1 MRDTSDDAQAVQIDA
16 FRRMSPAERVALA
29 FEASEWLMSV
39 ARARTAP
46 AVEAHSAHSA
56 LDSAIEPRSAASEQL

>member
-16 FRRMSPAERVALA
+16 FRRMSPAERVASA

-39 ARARTAP
+39 ARVRTAP
-46 AVEAHSAHSA
+46 AVDVRAVLKPKDGTCAE
-56 LDSAIEPRSAASEQL
+56 

>member
-39 ARARTAP
+39 ARARTP
-46 AVEAHSAHSA
+46 PLV
-56 LDSAIEPRSAASEQL
+56 AAGAADHDEGKSGTGLPKHP

>member
-46 AVEAHSAHSA
+46 
-56 LDSAIEPRSAASEQL
+56 LSAAGASGTSDRDEGKSGTGWPKHP